1 MSQKKLELEPEKY
14 ILFQLAEILG
24 MMVCEIEESM
34 PPDELVYWVAYFDI
48 KNAKMK
54 QEADKMKREAQTK
67 SKWNR

>member
-1 MSQKKLELEPEKY
+1 
-14 ILFQLAEILG
+14 

-34 PPDELVYWVAYFDI
+34 PPNELVYWVAYFDI

-54 QEADKMKREAQTK
+54 QEADKMKREEQTK